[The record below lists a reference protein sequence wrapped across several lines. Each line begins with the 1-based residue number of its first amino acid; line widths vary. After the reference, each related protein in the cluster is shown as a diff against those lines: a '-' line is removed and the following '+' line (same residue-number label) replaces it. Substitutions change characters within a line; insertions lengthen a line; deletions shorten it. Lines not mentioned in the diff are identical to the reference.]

1 MFAFSLL
8 LNTVLLKARG
18 TDVAP
23 SSSVKE
29 RMMLSEATGLLS
41 GVLRMELL

>member
-1 MFAFSLL
+1 MFAFLLL
-8 LNTVLLKARG
+8 LNTVLLKVHGA
-18 TDVAP
+18 DVSP
-23 SSSVKE
+23 SSSVKD